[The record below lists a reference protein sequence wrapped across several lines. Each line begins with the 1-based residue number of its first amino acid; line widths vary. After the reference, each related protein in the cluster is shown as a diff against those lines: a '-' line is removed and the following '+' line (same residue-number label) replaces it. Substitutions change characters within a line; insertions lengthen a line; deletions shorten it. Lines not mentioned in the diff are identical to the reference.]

1 MAFFCKPKADFISG
15 AYRDLDPYCGWTREN
30 RSHEKMTPVFMFRF
44 DKAGDPTQPL
54 DLFID
59 DPLPSQ

>member
-1 MAFFCKPKADFISG
+1 MRDHDFFFVSGKQISSVDRTG
-15 AYRDLDPYCGWTREN
+15 IKIPA
-30 RSHEKMTPVFMFRF
+30 FMFRF